1 MKKADPPIA
10 IEETFETPIENVW
23 KAITESNQMQQWF
36 FQQIDS
42 FKAEVGFS
50 SSFLVEANG
59 RKFTHLWDVVSVKT
73 SDQIKYR
80 WRYKEYQG
88 DSYVTFKLQA
98 KDLSK
103 TKLTLIAEVEK
114 DFPSDVPE
122 FKRESCIS
130 GWNYF
135 IKESL
140 KNYLNS

>member
-1 MKKADPPIA
+1 MKKADPPIV

>member
-1 MKKADPPIA
+1 MKKADPPII

-23 KAITESNQMQQWF
+23 KAITEANQMQQWF

-42 FKAEVGFS
+42 FKAESGFS

>member
-1 MKKADPPIA
+1 MKKADPPII

-23 KAITESNQMQQWF
+23 KAITEANQMQQWF

-42 FKAEVGFS
+42 FKAESGFS

-59 RKFTHLWDVVSVKT
+59 RKFTHLWDIVDVKT
-73 SDQIKYR
+73 SEKIKYR
-80 WRYKEYQG
+80 WRYEEYQG
-88 DSYVTFKLQA
+88 DSYVTFRLKEE
-98 KDLSK
+98 DLSK
-103 TKLTLIAEVEK
+103 TKLTLIAEVEE

-122 FKRESCIS
+122 FKRDSCIG

-140 KNYLNS
+140 KNYLNK